1 MPTPVT
7 ITTAAIQY
15 GSDTTECHCTLIA
28 DTIAGPST
36 VAKMVVLDSA
46 TLPDDWTDDEL
57 CAAVAATLDVDVA
70 DVSVAAPPAPPAP
83 APAPEPEG
91 DA

>member
-7 ITTAAIQY
+7 ITTVAIQY
-15 GSDTTECHCTLIA
+15 GSDTTECHCTLTA

-36 VAKMVVLDSA
+36 VQQMVVLDSE
-46 TLPDDWTDDEL
+46 TLPDDWTDAQL
-57 CAAVAATLDVDVA
+57 CDAVALALGVPASDVAVAA
-70 DVSVAAPPAPPAP
+70 PP
-83 APAPEPEG
+83 APAPEPEPEG

>member
-15 GSDTTECHCTLIA
+15 GSDTTECHCTLTA

-46 TLPDDWTDDEL
+46 TLPDDWTDAQL
-57 CAAVAATLDVDVA
+57 CEAVAAALDVPVK
-70 DVSVAAPPAPPAP
+70 DVSVAASPVAP
-83 APAPEPEG
+83 AT
-91 DA
+91 DD